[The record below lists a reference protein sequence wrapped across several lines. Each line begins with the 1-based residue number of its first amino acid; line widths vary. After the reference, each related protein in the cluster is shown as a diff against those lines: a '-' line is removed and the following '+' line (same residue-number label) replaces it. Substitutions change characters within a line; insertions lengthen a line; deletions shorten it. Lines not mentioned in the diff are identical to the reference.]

1 LVVVAVGLLVGVIYL
16 IKKISNTAISKLA
29 EYTDKIDSLMGELEI
44 KVEERTAELSETVGK
59 LKEQITERKRAED
72 VIQLQL
78 SRLNVLHSIETAINS
93 SHEDL
98 TSTLNH
104 IVDQVTMQ
112 LGINAATILLLN
124 QDTQILEYA
133 VSKGIRSNA
142 LKYTR
147 LRLGESNAGR
157 AAVER
162 RIIAIS
168 NLVEEPSGFT
178 RSELFAKEGF
188 VSYFAVPLI
197 AKGEIK
203 GVLEL
208 FHRVT
213 LGTDPEWM
221 DYIDTIANQAALA
234 IDKAAL
240 LEGLQ
245 QSNINITVA
254 YDSTIEGWS
263 HALDMKDEE
272 TEGHSRRVTEMTLRI
287 AEKIGLK
294 NEKLIDVR
302 RGALLHDIGKMGI
315 PDSILLKPGKLTDEE
330 WIIMKQHPVYAL
342 DMLYPIDYLRASL
355 DIPYCHHEKWD
366 GTGYPRGLKG
376 EEIPLSARIFAIV
389 DVWDALMSDRPY
401 RPAWAKEKVIEH
413 IRSLSNVQFDPRVV
427 EVFLENM
434 DIVPEYTA
442 AYNVENKA

>member
-1 LVVVAVGLLVGVIYL
+1 MAVEIDYNKTSVIDAIKHNIRVLNLIVLLIVSTLVLINTKFLSSFLNYISLDSVVKLVVVAVGLLVGVIYL

-29 EYTDKIDSLMGELEI
+29 EYTNTINSLMGELEI

-59 LKEQITERKRAED
+59 LEEQVAERKRAED

-93 SHEDL
+93 SHDDL

-104 IVDQVTMQ
+104 IVDQVTMR

-124 QDTQILEYA
+124 QHMQMLEYA

-168 NLVEEPSGFT
+168 NLIEEPSGFT
-178 RSELFAKEGF
+178 RSEFFSKEGF

-208 FHRVT
+208 FHRAA

-221 DYIDTIANQAALA
+221 DYIDTIA
-234 IDKAAL
+234 K
-240 LEGLQ
+240 
-245 QSNINITVA
+245 
-254 YDSTIEGWS
+254 
-263 HALDMKDEE
+263 
-272 TEGHSRRVTEMTLRI
+272 
-287 AEKIGLK
+287 
-294 NEKLIDVR
+294 
-302 RGALLHDIGKMGI
+302 
-315 PDSILLKPGKLTDEE
+315 
-330 WIIMKQHPVYAL
+330 
-342 DMLYPIDYLRASL
+342 
-355 DIPYCHHEKWD
+355 
-366 GTGYPRGLKG
+366 
-376 EEIPLSARIFAIV
+376 
-389 DVWDALMSDRPY
+389 
-401 RPAWAKEKVIEH
+401 
-413 IRSLSNVQFDPRVV
+413 
-427 EVFLENM
+427 
-434 DIVPEYTA
+434 
-442 AYNVENKA
+442 